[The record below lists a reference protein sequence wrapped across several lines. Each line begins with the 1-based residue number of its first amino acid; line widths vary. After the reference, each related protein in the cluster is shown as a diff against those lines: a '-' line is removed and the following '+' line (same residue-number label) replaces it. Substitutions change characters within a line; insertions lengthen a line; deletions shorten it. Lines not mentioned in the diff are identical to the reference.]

1 MRNLMFAALLPAIT
15 IPYAAQAETG
25 PVEVRRAI
33 AGMNVAASRLDADA
47 FMVWYWN
54 SPSLVITFDGK
65 VMRGWQN
72 ILAAQRGWWSDKKSG
87 VRFTEAHEPEIASQ
101 GSDVITTIQWMNVA
115 DPKSPS
121 PSKLVITSV
130 WRKRA
135 EGWRIVLAHE
145 SLVPLSP

>member
-1 MRNLMFAALLPAIT
+1 MRNLRFAALLPALT
-15 IPYAAQAETG
+15 VSYAAQAQTG
-25 PVEVRRAI
+25 PAEVRRAI
-33 AGMNVAASRLDADA
+33 ANMNVAASKLDADT

-54 SPSLVITFDGK
+54 SSSLVITFDGE

-87 VRFTEAHEPEIASQ
+87 VRFTEAREPEIVSQ
-101 GSDVITTIQWMNVA
+101 GHDVITTIQWMNVA
-115 DPKSPS
+115 DPKSAS
-121 PSKLVITSV
+121 PSKLIITSV

-145 SLVPLSP
+145 SLVPPSQ